1 MERPVKIVTVTDS
14 QTTSN
19 GYVLLEGRDAIV
31 IDPNLEGEIA
41 ETLEKYQAV
50 PGLAILTHE
59 HADHIRGLEALRER
73 YPQMRTVAS
82 LLCSE
87 RIQDIRSNLSRIFGV
102 YLMFIPGERVLDYPK
117 FTCRAADVMFEGRL
131 LFSWHGRQFALE
143 GIPGHSPG
151 SIGILAEG
159 IGLFTGDSLLG
170 DRPVITRFDGG
181 SRQDYERVAVPY
193 FQGLDPGLTVYPGHG
208 EPFLLRDGILRDDVQ
223 EREAQEKEGRIAPC
237 TPTPQK

>member
-31 IDPNLEGEIA
+31 IDPNLEGEIV

-102 YLMFIPGERVLDYPK
+102 YLMFITGERVLDYPK

-131 LFSWHGRQFALE
+131 LFSWGAAAFCGHPPGWRPSGTGSSCRARKRRRCPSGFRDKRRSVSSRPAPAPTDKTSSRRPSSGFPHNGRRTAR
-143 GIPGHSPG
+143 PDCRASPRCPCARETPSAVG
-151 SIGILAEG
+151 SQSTCTKLAG
-159 IGLFTGDSLLG
+159 
-170 DRPVITRFDGG
+170 
-181 SRQDYERVAVPY
+181 
-193 FQGLDPGLTVYPGHG
+193 
-208 EPFLLRDGILRDDVQ
+208 
-223 EREAQEKEGRIAPC
+223 
-237 TPTPQK
+237 